1 MKRLAAFWVVVLA
14 AASVPGFSYFP
25 FARVRST
32 AQGQLIPFKF
42 DLDSLPGG
50 YIPYLVSDVRPAS
63 LADRESYTALVSQV
77 QAAAEAWDR
86 VETSALRIRFA
97 GLASSETVQTGPRIE
112 VSFDE
117 TPPGVLAEGGPV
129 VVDTIRTAKDGSE
142 YVPIV
147 RSVVRVSAAIVNTR
161 GGFSERLFGTLVHE
175 FGHALGLQHSFAS
188 GAMST
193 EITRAVT
200 KGQPVFADDAAGVSF
215 LYPNGRFS
223 QETGSISG
231 RLTLDRAP
239 VNLGSVVAL
248 TPNGPAYNVL
258 TAPDGTYRLDGL
270 RPGQYLIFAHP
281 VPPPEETEVT
291 PGGLIVPIDERD
303 RPYLPTAYF
312 SGRFYPNTS
321 DPRQAATVTVT
332 AGQVTAGI
340 DFQVSRRSMPAV
352 FGVGSYNFP
361 GRDQFQ
367 KPGFVLPDNPR
378 SANLYVYGHG
388 VVEGSGAST
397 RIPAGLEVNA
407 IGGTVNV
414 EQMQILGG
422 WLFLNF
428 WFSPL
433 NSEGPRHLY
442 FRRDGDVYL
451 LPAAFDIVRQGAP
464 DLLSVDVR
472 PTSTG
477 EVLELS
483 GANLSPDT
491 KLLFDG
497 LAGTNLGTDP
507 GTGRV
512 RVLPPAGNPAER
524 SRLVAVNPDRQSSLF
539 WDRAPREI
547 TYEFPQGPL
556 PAARADRNGLPA
568 GVQSL
573 VEIRGDNTSFRSG
586 DVKVGFGSADVL
598 VTHSWVLDDR
608 TVWANVIVAANAQP
622 SPVSLTVQTGLQL
635 STDRLAFSSYP
646 PDQQVIH
653 LDPNPRSA
661 AGEPSKAYIGRPIR
675 LRIRGLPN
683 SATNLNS
690 TLRVNGQPVPIL
702 GLDRESVLF
711 VIPSTLRPGPFAVRL
726 TASEVE
732 GLPIAVAA
740 EYPPPTLI
748 RVQTEGGASIESG
761 SRLKFGTPM
770 VAVLAGLGDPERTLR
785 NTDVKIQLGPVEF
798 VSSTVEKAEGGYSVR
813 FSIPGSL
820 PVDRDLD
827 LRIGAEG
834 RFSDPL
840 VVRLE
845 P

>member
-1 MKRLAAFWVVVLA
+1 LV
-14 AASVPGFSYFP
+14 
-25 FARVRST
+25 
-32 AQGQLIPFKF
+32 PFKF
-42 DLDSLPGG
+42 DLDSLAGG
-50 YIPYLVSDVRPAS
+50 YIPYLVSDMRPAS
-63 LADRESYTALVSQV
+63 LSERESYTALVTQV
-77 QAAAEAWDR
+77 QAAADAWDR
-86 VETSALRIRFA
+86 VDTSALRIRFA
-97 GLASSETVQTGPRIE
+97 GLASAETVQTGPRIE

-117 TPPGVLAEGGPV
+117 TPPGVLAEGGPI

-147 RSVVRVSAAIVNTR
+147 RSVVRVSASIINAR

-215 LYPNGRFS
+215 LYPNDRFT
-223 QETGSISG
+223 QETGAISG

-270 RPGQYLIFAHP
+270 RPGQYLVFAHP
-281 VPPPEETEVT
+281 LPPPEDTEVT
-291 PGGLIVPIDERD
+291 PGGLIVPVDERD

-321 DPRQAATVTVT
+321 DPRQASTVTVA
-332 AGQVTAGI
+332 AGQVTRGI

-422 WLFLNF
+422 WLFLSF

-451 LPAAFDIVRQGAP
+451 LPAAFEIVRQGAP
-464 DLLSVDVR
+464 DLVSVDVR
-472 PTSTG
+472 PTSSG
-477 EVLELS
+477 QVLELA
-483 GANLSPDT
+483 GANLSPET

-497 LAGTNLGTDP
+497 MAGTNLGTDP

-512 RVLPPAGNPAER
+512 RVVPPTGNPAER

-539 WDRAPREI
+539 WDRTPREI
-547 TYEFPQGPL
+547 TYEYPQGPL
-556 PAARADRNGLPA
+556 PLARVDRRGLPA

-573 VEIRGDNTSFRSG
+573 VEIRGENTSFRSG
-586 DVKVGFGSADVL
+586 DVNVGFGSADVL
-598 VTHSWVLDDR
+598 VTRSWVLDNR
-608 TVWANVIVAANAQP
+608 TVWANVIVAGNAQP
-622 SPVSLTVQTGLQL
+622 SAVSLTVQTGLQF
-635 STDRLAFSSYP
+635 SSDRLAFSTYP
-646 PDQQVIH
+646 ADPQALH

-661 AGEPSKAYIGRPIR
+661 TGEPAKAYIGRPIR
-675 LRIRGLPN
+675 LRIHGLPS
-683 SATNLNS
+683 SATSLNS
-690 TLRVNGQPVPIL
+690 TLRVNGQPVPL
-702 GLDRESVLF
+702 LALERESLLF
-711 VIPSTLRPGPFAVRL
+711 SVPSTLRPGPFAVRL

-732 GLPIAVAA
+732 GLTIAVAA

-748 RVQTEGGASIESG
+748 RIQAEGAAPIEAG
-761 SRLKFGTPM
+761 SRLKFGTRI
-770 VAVLAGLGDPERTLR
+770 VALLAGLGDPDRTLR
-785 NTDVKIQLGPVEF
+785 NTDVRIQLGAVEF
-798 VSSTVEKAEGGYSVR
+798 LASSVEKTDTGHSVH
-813 FSIPGSL
+813 FTIPGSL

-827 LRIGAEG
+827 LRIGADG
-834 RFSDPL
+834 RFTDAL
-840 VVRLE
+840 ALRLE